1 MSGVRAALRRRT
13 EGRPTLTRDPLDAR
27 SDPRQAK
34 FFTMGSLRWVLRH
47 RAYTLFYLVRYW
59 RFFRWK
65 ARNPHIITEGF
76 VFLGKNVELY
86 ARKGYGRLILGKW
99 VHIGNGNALRA
110 HEGTLRIGDKCVF
123 GKDNTVNT
131 YLDIEFGSATI
142 VADWVYV
149 CDFDHVF
156 TNINLPIKDQGITKS
171 PVRIGPDCWLG
182 TKVTVLRGTTIG
194 RGCVV
199 AAHCL
204 VNTDVPDFSVAVG
217 VPVRVVR
224 NRVDDARA
232 RARQDAIWAEEVRQK
247 AARKAAAAE
256 PSAPAVPAEPAAIS
270 DDDRKVA
277 ALAETDA
284 RLAGVTAPV
293 DPGEQSD
300 LPMAPGPATSETR
313 TDRAEAPTPSTAAGH
328 AAADNRDEKS
338 STDPN
343 GNGAVQPTGSVPGRA
358 SSHP

>member
-1 MSGVRAALRRRT
+1 MSRLRSAWRRLAT
-13 EGRPTLTRDPLDAR
+13 GRPVLTRDPLEAR
-27 SDPRQAK
+27 RDPRQAK
-34 FFTMGSLRWVLRH
+34 FLTLASLRWVLRH
-47 RAYTLFYLVRYW
+47 RAYTPFYLVRYW

-65 ARNPHIITEGF
+65 AQNPHIITEGF

-99 VHIGNGNALRA
+99 VHIGSGNALRA

-156 TNINLPIKDQGITKS
+156 TNIALPIKDQGITKS

-232 RARQDAIWAEEVRQK
+232 RAAQEAIWAEEARQK
-247 AARKAAAAE
+247 KTQHTEDGRA
-256 PSAPAVPAEPAAIS
+256 
-270 DDDRKVA
+270 A
-277 ALAETDA
+277 ALAETGA
-284 RLAGVTAPV
+284 RSAGIAAPV

-300 LPMAPGPATSETR
+300 LPMAPGSATEQPSSASAPAPHEPATAA
-313 TDRAEAPTPSTAAGH
+313 DTAANDAPPGSRPDGDE
-328 AAADNRDEKS
+328 AAL
-338 STDPN
+338 ST
-343 GNGAVQPTGSVPGRA
+343 GVPQGRA
-358 SSHP
+358 TARP

>member
-1 MSGVRAALRRRT
+1 VSLRSALQRFT
-13 EGRPTLTRDPLDAR
+13 AGRPTLTPDPLQAR
-27 SDPRQAK
+27 RDPRQAK
-34 FFTMGSLRWVLRH
+34 FFTLASLRWVLRH
-47 RAYTLFYLVRYW
+47 RAYTPFYLVRYW
-59 RFFRWK
+59 RFFTWK
-65 ARNPHIITEGF
+65 AKNPHIVTEGF

-232 RARQDAIWAEEVRQK
+232 RARQEAIWAEEARQA
-247 AARKAAAAE
+247 AARKAA
-256 PSAPAVPAEPAAIS
+256 SVPVTGS
-270 DDDRKVA
+270 DRKVA
-277 ALAETDA
+277 ALAEADA
-284 RLAGVTAPV
+284 RLAGVAAPV
-293 DPGEQSD
+293 DPDEQSD
-300 LPMAPGPATSETR
+300 LPMAPGPA
-313 TDRAEAPTPSTAAGH
+313 AG
-328 AAADNRDEKS
+328 AVPVDGVPVDLATGSVQPAADSGDERS
-338 STDPN
+338 SAGAR
-343 GNGAVQPTGSVPGRA
+343 GNGATQPTGTLPGRA
-358 SSHP
+358 SSRP